1 MRTKL
6 VVCGVAAFC
15 LVLVTGAGA
24 TLITSSLDPA
34 LAGGDII
41 TFEGLANGVYEPLTV
56 GDVTFDSKINIGNT
70 NWSTVIDAPPYLSN
84 GYINSNTSFY
94 TGSLTFTF
102 AHEIGAFG
110 FLLGASNNTWTLTA
124 YDSSNTVLDT
134 ATLTAT
140 GGSGKA
146 FYGLSVGSPAIA
158 YATLTDNRNDDLIFI
173 DDFTT
178 ALAPVPE
185 PATLLLFG
193 TGLAGLAGLRR
204 RKSMDIRDRR

>member
-1 MRTKL
+1 MMRTRL
-6 VVCGVAAFC
+6 LICGVATFW

-34 LAGGDII
+34 LAGGDVI
-41 TFEGLANGVYEPLTV
+41 TFDGLANGIYEPLTV
-56 GDVTFDSKINIGNT
+56 GGVIFGGKVEIGNA
-70 NWSTVIDAPPYLSN
+70 NFSSVIDVPPYLSN
-84 GYINSNTSFY
+84 GYFNRFY

-102 AHEIGAFG
+102 THDITAFG

-124 YDSSNTVLDT
+124 YNSNNVVLDT
-134 ATLTAT
+134 AILGST

-146 FYGLSVGSPAIA
+146 FYGLRVDSPVIA
-158 YATLTDNRNDDLIFI
+158 YVTLTDNGTNNDLIFI

-178 ALAPVPE
+178 ASSSAPVPE

-204 RKSMDIRDRR
+204 RRQ